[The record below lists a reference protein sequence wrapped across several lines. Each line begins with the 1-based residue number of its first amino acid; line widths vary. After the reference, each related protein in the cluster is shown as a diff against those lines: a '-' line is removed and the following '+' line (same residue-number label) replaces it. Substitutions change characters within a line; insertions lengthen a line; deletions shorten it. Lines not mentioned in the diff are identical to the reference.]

1 MRRIEPRRG
10 HVQEKDML
18 HTLHRIEEH
27 LDPEK
32 QSRRA
37 KREAFRLGLLKGL
50 GTAIG
55 FTVLG
60 AAVVYF
66 LQLLVRVNLPYITD
80 FIVRII
86 EIIESKP

>member
-1 MRRIEPRRG
+1 MRKMGPRRDTRYNRERLET
-10 HVQEKDML
+10 VRCIEK
-18 HTLHRIEEH
+18 H
-27 LDPEK
+27 LDERQKGPY
-32 QSRRA
+32 RA
-37 KREAFRLGLLKGL
+37 AFRLGLLKGL

-66 LQLLVRVNLPYITD
+66 LQLLVRINLPYITD

-86 EIIESKP
+86 EIIESHL

>member
-1 MRRIEPRRG
+1 MRKIEPRRG

-18 HTLHRIEEH
+18 HTLRRIEEH

-32 QSRRA
+32 QSRRQ